1 MTQDLTQAQKS
12 NPSLPWAQCASSL
25 LVFTWLAIASLM
37 NTKLQNKVTGA
48 LCCLSEQELDHHD
61 KFKKKRQKRLDASV
75 LMIEKVS
82 AVILRSQFN
91 TDLSQPH

>member
-1 MTQDLTQAQKS
+1 
-12 NPSLPWAQCASSL
+12 
-25 LVFTWLAIASLM
+25 M
-37 NTKLQNKVTGA
+37 NTKLQNKITGA
-48 LCCLSEQELDHHD
+48 FCCVGEHELDHHN

>member
-1 MTQDLTQAQKS
+1 
-12 NPSLPWAQCASSL
+12 
-25 LVFTWLAIASLM
+25 M
-37 NTKLQNKVTGA
+37 NTKLQNKITGA
-48 LCCLSEQELDHHD
+48 LCCVGEHELDHND